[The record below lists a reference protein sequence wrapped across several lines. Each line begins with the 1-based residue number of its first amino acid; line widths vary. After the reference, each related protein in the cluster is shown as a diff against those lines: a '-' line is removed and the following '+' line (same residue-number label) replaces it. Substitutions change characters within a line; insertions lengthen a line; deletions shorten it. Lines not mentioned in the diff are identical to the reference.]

1 MTVNQH
7 NGLLCCLGNSCEKMA
22 VARCSTGCNG
32 DFSKT
37 TQLGYVLL
45 NKQWTV
51 NCFSTAVVYSSC
63 VAYNA
68 RVRRCNKSD
77 TSSNMSC
84 GTMLGK
90 NMTLQKEQKTREDP
104 RVTRTRNLIRDALDR
119 MLQEKPFS
127 DISVQDIAEQA
138 TINRATFYAHFEDK
152 YGLLENLVRTNY
164 RHNLSENVPGAAAD
178 VASMLSAVAL
188 TTLEDVRAH
197 KKAKVDKEFEPQLER
212 AMQDELFSFLLPAF
226 GDAAALVVSSAVIGT
241 TLRWRVDRYKQPPQE
256 IVQSLVGVLTR
267 GVRLQH
273 GNV

>member
-1 MTVNQH
+1 
-7 NGLLCCLGNSCEKMA
+7 
-22 VARCSTGCNG
+22 
-32 DFSKT
+32 
-37 TQLGYVLL
+37 
-45 NKQWTV
+45 
-51 NCFSTAVVYSSC
+51 
-63 VAYNA
+63 
-68 RVRRCNKSD
+68 
-77 TSSNMSC
+77 
-84 GTMLGK
+84 
-90 NMTLQKEQKTREDP
+90 MTLQKEQKTREDP